1 MLKLSMWL
9 LVLDVDLHHIFFF
22 SKKDLFAKILSEF
35 ELITMWQKITFH
47 LYNITIDWLFWDTT
61 VYLQ

>member
-1 MLKLSMWL
+1 MLKLPMWL

-35 ELITMWQKITFH
+35 ELIKMWHKKKITFH
-47 LYNITIDWLFWDTT
+47 LYNITIDWLF
-61 VYLQ
+61 